1 MSDYF
6 RSNGFH
12 QDFNTLLKSLLLI
25 SKKLEDIT
33 AELAGIK
40 ESLNKE
46 NSTEQLVTPP
56 TT

>member
-6 RSNGFH
+6 KSNGFH
-12 QDFNTLLKSLLLI
+12 QDFNTMLKALLLI
-25 SKKLEDIT
+25 SRKLEDVT

>member
-6 RSNGFH
+6 GTNGFRN
-12 QDFNTLLKSLLLI
+12 DFQMLLKSLLLI
-25 SKKLEDIT
+25 SQKLEDVT
-33 AELAGIK
+33 AELSEIK